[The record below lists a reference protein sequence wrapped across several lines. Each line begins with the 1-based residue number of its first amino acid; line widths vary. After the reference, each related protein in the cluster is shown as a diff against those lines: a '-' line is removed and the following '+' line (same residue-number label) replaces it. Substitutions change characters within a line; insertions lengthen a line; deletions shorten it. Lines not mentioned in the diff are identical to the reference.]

1 MKAIHSSLKFLR
13 KSTGFGQEND
23 IFLREFKHFSRIAL
37 LAIVFS
43 FLASSSDGIGIGLLL
58 SFLQSLITPNAQET
72 QTGIAWFDI
81 WVLGINETA
90 TYRLYRLSVLIVLIT
105 WLRSGFLY
113 LEGLYVGLTQVTLI
127 DRLRKQLFEQLQRLS
142 LSYFAQIRSGEL
154 INSLTTEINKLW
166 IPFELLATL
175 INKGISLCVYVVAI
189 FLLSWQLAI
198 VSVLAFSLLSVGLS
212 TLRKQVRESSFETTK
227 ANGYFTSVA
236 VEFLSGIFT
245 VHAFNT
251 QDFER
256 RRFYQASSEIKRA
269 IVKGISNGSLGVAFA
284 EGIAITILIIIIF
297 LGFAAFNTPIPAL
310 LTFMFAL
317 LRLVPAVK
325 EINRAVTGLSG
336 CQGSLNNIK
345 ELLRTDDKPYF
356 QNGKVQF
363 SGLKGSI
370 EFISVDF
377 SYNGTL
383 PALSDISLEMQKGQ
397 LTALVGSSG
406 AGKTTLAALI
416 PRFFDPQQGQILIDG
431 IELRSFEIGSLR
443 RQIAVVSQETF
454 IFNTSVRENIAYGS
468 EAADEAAIWQAAQF
482 ANALEFI
489 KELPEGFDTQ
499 LGDRG
504 VKLSGGQRQRI
515 AIARALLRDPEI
527 LILDEATSAL
537 DSVSE
542 RLIQEALEKVS
553 VNRTVIAIAHRLST
567 IAKADQVIVLEQGRI
582 VEQGSYQELIQQR
595 GKLWYYHQLQHGTN

>member
-345 ELLRTDDKPYF
+345 ELL
-356 QNGKVQF
+356 
-363 SGLKGSI
+363 
-370 EFISVDF
+370 
-377 SYNGTL
+377 
-383 PALSDISLEMQKGQ
+383 
-397 LTALVGSSG
+397 
-406 AGKTTLAALI
+406 
-416 PRFFDPQQGQILIDG
+416 
-431 IELRSFEIGSLR
+431 
-443 RQIAVVSQETF
+443 
-454 IFNTSVRENIAYGS
+454 
-468 EAADEAAIWQAAQF
+468 
-482 ANALEFI
+482 
-489 KELPEGFDTQ
+489 
-499 LGDRG
+499 
-504 VKLSGGQRQRI
+504 
-515 AIARALLRDPEI
+515 
-527 LILDEATSAL
+527 
-537 DSVSE
+537 
-542 RLIQEALEKVS
+542 
-553 VNRTVIAIAHRLST
+553 
-567 IAKADQVIVLEQGRI
+567 
-582 VEQGSYQELIQQR
+582 
-595 GKLWYYHQLQHGTN
+595 

>member
-37 LAIVFS
+37 LALIFS

>member
-1 MKAIHSSLKFLR
+1 MKAIHYFLKFLR

>member
-1 MKAIHSSLKFLR
+1 MKAIHYFLKFLR

-37 LAIVFS
+37 LALIFS

>member
-1 MKAIHSSLKFLR
+1 
-13 KSTGFGQEND
+13 
-23 IFLREFKHFSRIAL
+23 
-37 LAIVFS
+37 
-43 FLASSSDGIGIGLLL
+43 
-58 SFLQSLITPNAQET
+58 
-72 QTGIAWFDI
+72 
-81 WVLGINETA
+81 
-90 TYRLYRLSVLIVLIT
+90 
-105 WLRSGFLY
+105 
-113 LEGLYVGLTQVTLI
+113 
-127 DRLRKQLFEQLQRLS
+127 
-142 LSYFAQIRSGEL
+142 
-154 INSLTTEINKLW
+154 
-166 IPFELLATL
+166 
-175 INKGISLCVYVVAI
+175 VVAI